1 MAANFDYIFKVLVL
15 GDSSVGKSSLIR
27 RFHADVFEQKLP
39 TTIGVDFFVHDF
51 EVDGKKVKLQIWDTA
66 GEERYRQG
74 GLTSSFYRGAHG
86 ALIVFSLTS
95 HKSFENVKKLWIDEF
110 YRKSG
115 SDTVTILVGNK
126 QDLEDKREVKEDHI
140 KEFAE
145 LNSMCWLE
153 TSAKDCTN
161 VKEAFDTMV
170 YKLCESHEQ
179 YLSFQSEPSSPTS
192 FTLHGAY
199 GISDQQ
205 QSSGLGYCCNST

>member
-1 MAANFDYIFKVLVL
+1 MSGNVDFVFKVLVL

-27 RFHADVFEQKLP
+27 RFHADVFDQKLP
-39 TTIGVDFFVHDF
+39 TTIGVDFFIHDF
-51 EVDGKKVKLQIWDTA
+51 EVGGKKVKLQIWDTA

-74 GLTSSFYRGAHG
+74 GLTNSFYRGAHG

-95 HKSFENVKKLWIDEF
+95 LKSFENMKKLWVDEF
-110 YRKSG
+110 HRKSG

-126 QDLEDKREVKEDHI
+126 QDLGDKREVKEEDI

-161 VKEAFDTMV
+161 VIEAFDALA

-179 YLSFQSEPSSPTS
+179 YLSLPSETSGPGS

-199 GISDQQ
+199 GMSGQE
-205 QSSGLGYCCNST
+205 QSSGLGYCCS